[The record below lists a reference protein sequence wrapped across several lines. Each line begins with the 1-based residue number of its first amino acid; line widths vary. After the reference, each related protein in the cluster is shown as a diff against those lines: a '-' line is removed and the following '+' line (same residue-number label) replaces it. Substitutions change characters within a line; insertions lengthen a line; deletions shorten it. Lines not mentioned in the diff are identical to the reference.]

1 MTALVDRLRSI
12 PPALRFGLAALVQL
26 GAVAMMV
33 AGQAAILR
41 NGVEVTLA
49 TAPVD
54 PRDFLRG
61 DYVIL
66 AYEIS
71 TLDGGKLE
79 HVEPVQAD
87 DIVYVTLARADSGLY
102 EARALAKQLPA
113 ATPERPVLR
122 GRVRSSSCSAL
133 DQCKRISVDYGL
145 ESYFVP
151 EGQGRVL
158 ETMRKE
164 RLQVVAAVTP
174 DGRARIKRLLVDGE
188 MIYEEPPF

>member
-1 MTALVDRLRSI
+1 MTALIDRLRAV
-12 PPALRFGLAALVQL
+12 PPTLRFGLAAIVQL
-26 GAVAMMV
+26 AAVAMMV
-33 AGQAAILR
+33 MGQAAILR

-71 TLDGGKLE
+71 TLDGARLE
-79 HVEPVQAD
+79 RVEPVERGD
-87 DIVYVTLARADSGLY
+87 VVYVTLARGENGLF
-102 EARALAKQLPA
+102 EARALARQLPA

-122 GRVRSSSCSAL
+122 GRVRSGFCAAL
-133 DQCKRISVDYGL
+133 DQCKRISIDYGL

-151 EGQGRVL
+151 EGQGCVL

-164 RLQVVAAVTP
+164 RLQVVAAVTS
-174 DGRARIKRLLVDGE
+174 DGHARIKRLLVDGK